1 MRMSGDTYLVTGAM
15 GCLGAWVI
23 RLLLEDGCEV
33 VAFDIS
39 EDDRRHQLIIGSEDR
54 RQIRYVKGDLTDS
67 DQVMSAVE
75 GVSRI
80 IHLGALQVP
89 FCRADRPMGAAVN
102 VVGTVNI
109 FEAALRHSIEHLVY
123 ASSVAVF
130 GNAEDYEVSTIEPG
144 ERRLPTT
151 LYGIWKCA
159 NESTAR
165 IYEADYGLPSVGL
178 IPHTIYGPG
187 RDQGLTSQ
195 PTSAVLAAV
204 RERAFHIEYG
214 GSLALQFAPD
224 AARDFI
230 QSSRLEPQGSEV
242 HGLGGT
248 VASIAEF
255 VEGIKQVTDFTEIT
269 HGEDRLPFPEAVDSA
284 SLETRLGALSYTPLL
299 ESIDRSVQWFE
310 EANLTGLPLPE

>member
-1 MRMSGDTYLVTGAM
+1 MVTGAM
-15 GCLGAWVI
+15 GCLGSWVI
-23 RLLLEDGCEV
+23 RLLLEDGCQV

-39 EDDRRHQLIIGSEDR
+39 EDDRRHQLVIGPEDR
-54 RQIRYVKGDLTDS
+54 KQIKYVKGDLTDS
-67 DQVMSAVE
+67 DQVMSAAE

-102 VVGTVNI
+102 VVGTVNV

-130 GNAEDYEVSTIEPG
+130 GNAEDYELSTIGPE

-165 IYEADYGLPSVGL
+165 IYETDYGLPSVGL
-178 IPHTIYGPG
+178 LPHTIYGPG

-204 RERAFHIEYG
+204 REQAFHIEYG

-224 AARDFI
+224 AARDFV

-255 VEGIKQVTDFTEIT
+255 VEGIKQVTNFTEIT
-269 HGEDRLPFPEAVDSA
+269 HGEDLLPFPEAVDSA

-299 ESIDRSVQWFE
+299 ESIDRSVRWFK
-310 EANLTGLPLPE
+310 EAALNGLPLPE

>member
-1 MRMSGDTYLVTGAM
+1 MHLSEDTYLVTGAM
-15 GCLGAWVI
+15 GCLGSWVI
-23 RLLLEDGCEV
+23 RLLLEDECQV

-39 EDDRRHQLIIGSEDR
+39 EDDRRHQLIIHSEDR
-54 RQIRYVKGDLTDS
+54 KRINYVKGDLTDPE
-67 DQVMSAVE
+67 QVMSAAE

-102 VVGTVNI
+102 VVGTVNV
-109 FEAALRHSIEHLVY
+109 FDAALRHSIEHLVY

-130 GNAEDYEVSTIEPG
+130 GNAEDYESATIRPG
-144 ERRLPTT
+144 DQRLPTT

-165 IYEADYGLPSVGL
+165 IFETDYDLPSVGL

-204 RERAFHIEYG
+204 RKQAFHIEYG

-224 AARDFI
+224 TARDFI
-230 QSSRLEPQGSEV
+230 QSSRLAPQGSEI

-248 VASIAEF
+248 VASITEF
-255 VEGIKQVTDFTEIT
+255 VQGIKEVTNFTEIT
-269 HGEDRLPFPEAVDSA
+269 HGEDSLPFPVAVDSA
-284 SLETRLGALSYTPLL
+284 SLKARLGTLSYTPLL
-299 ESIDRSVQWFE
+299 ESIDRTVRWFE
-310 EANLTGLPLPE
+310 EAALAGLPLPS

>member
-1 MRMSGDTYLVTGAM
+1 MRLSEDTYLVTGAM
-15 GCLGAWVI
+15 GCLGSWVI

-39 EDDRRHQLIIGSEDR
+39 EDDRRHQLIIEPEQR
-54 RQIRYVKGDLTDS
+54 KRINYVKGDLTDPE
-67 DQVMSAVE
+67 QVISATE

-102 VVGTVNI
+102 VVGTVNV
-109 FEAALRHSIEHLVY
+109 FEAALCHSVENLVY

-130 GNAEDYEVSTIEPG
+130 GNAEDYESVTIGPG
-144 ERRLPTT
+144 DHRSPTT

-165 IYEADYGLPSVGL
+165 LFESDYALPSVGL

-195 PTSAVLAAV
+195 PTSAVLAAL
-204 RERAFHIEYG
+204 REQDFHIEYG

-230 QSSRLEPQGSEV
+230 QSARLEPQGAEI
-242 HGLGGT
+242 HALGGT

-255 VEGIKQVTDFTEIT
+255 VDGIQQVTNFTKIT
-269 HGEDRLPFPEAVDSA
+269 HGENSLPFPVAVDSG
-284 SLETRLGALSYTPLL
+284 SLEARLGALSHTPLL
-299 ESIDRSVQWFE
+299 ESIDRTVRLFK
-310 EANLTGLPLPE
+310 EAASIGLPLPS